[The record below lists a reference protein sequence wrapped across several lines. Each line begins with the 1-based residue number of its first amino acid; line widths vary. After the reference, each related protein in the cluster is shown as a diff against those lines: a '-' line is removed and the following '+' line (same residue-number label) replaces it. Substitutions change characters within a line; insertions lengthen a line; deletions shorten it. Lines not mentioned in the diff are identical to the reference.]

1 MDTVDRKAQF
11 NPTRPDRAKRK
22 FCFFCQRTKKRKK
35 IQSHN
40 FLSRFFPTAVCTL
53 PSSFLR
59 AAKSKR
65 HQHAKNTR
73 QKIFPPLVLRR
84 KFYAHLL
91 SFLKKSDQI
100 HKPFFVQNFNY
111 SNSVMFIAL
120 LVKIKRKMFLFLP
133 SNKLQIKENQFWVN
147 IQTKNS
153 PLVLLFCSF
162 F

>member
-35 IQSHN
+35 NPIAQ
-40 FLSRFFPTAVCTL
+40 FFVTVFSTAVCTL

-73 QKIFPPLVLRR
+73 QKISPPLLLRS
-84 KFYAHLL
+84 KFYPYLL

-133 SNKLQIKENQFWVN
+133 SNKLQINENRF
-147 IQTKNS
+147 
-153 PLVLLFCSF
+153 
-162 F
+162 